1 MLGFLCHTCG
11 FENVG
16 DLYNEHMEYVLESL
30 KKSVESLSIQC
41 PQRFIF
47 HAALV
52 HTGNT
57 FFCKQSN
64 VFDHL
69 ILQPRIDESVEL
81 EPPTHQSKKQ

>member
-1 MLGFLCHTCG
+1 MKLLLFICLIKCDWI
-11 FENVG
+11 FRNSNWNVHLSNPG
-16 DLYNEHMEYVLESL
+16 NIEGSAC
-30 KKSVESLSIQC
+30 SIQC